1 MGISTPTIIMT
12 ISWDIA
18 HQQCV
23 AGLSQNAR
31 YIYMPISMRRL
42 MRNHGVLGYPI
53 LRQAQMMLLKT
64 VFNPVWGEVLLYTF
78 GKRLVSMSLDLGNP
92 SPWNDCSRFF
102 RSWWQPLKSLATI
115 LGSND
120 QKRSQFGSLGSLGV
134 IFRQFVFYL
143 FLLRNLPD
151 RDFGSMT
158 TLRRSE
164 FSSTVGVC
172 DHGTVT
178 GNWAVP
184 KSNLLFPTC
193 QERASRS

>member
-134 IFRQFVFYL
+134 IFRQFVFYFIKESAGQRFRFHDDL
-143 FLLRNLPD
+143 EEVRVQFNSRCLWPWHSNGELSGSQIQPPFPHLP
-151 RDFGSMT
+151 GEG
-158 TLRRSE
+158 L
-164 FSSTVGVC
+164 
-172 DHGTVT
+172 
-178 GNWAVP
+178 
-184 KSNLLFPTC
+184 
-193 QERASRS
+193 